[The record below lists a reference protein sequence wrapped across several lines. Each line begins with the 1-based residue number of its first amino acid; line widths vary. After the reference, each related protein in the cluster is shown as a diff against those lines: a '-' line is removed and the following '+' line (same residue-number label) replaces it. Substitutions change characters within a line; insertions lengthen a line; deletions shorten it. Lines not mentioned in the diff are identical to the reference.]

1 MRAQWNLFQE
11 YNNTI
16 DTIIYDHSV
25 TGSSQSV
32 PVCQLTMAG
41 GTENRAYHHTEEDW
55 YSWCSSSRNVTWN
68 ISRYKSPAVETY
80 KKQSWRERYSS
91 GLSSLIPV
99 RSKQRCASYMCV
111 CVCVLYVC
119 GRGKYFVNLTEKYR
133 DQFRAH
139 AASE

>member
-99 RSKQRCASYMCV
+99 RSKQRCVYYV
-111 CVCVLYVC
+111 CVCLLYVC

-133 DQFRAH
+133 DQFREH